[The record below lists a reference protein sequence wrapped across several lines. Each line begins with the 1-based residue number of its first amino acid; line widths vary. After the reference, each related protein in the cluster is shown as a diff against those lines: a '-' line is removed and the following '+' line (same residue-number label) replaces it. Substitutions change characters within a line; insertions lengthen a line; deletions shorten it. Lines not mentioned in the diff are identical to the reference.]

1 MLAHKINIMKITELK
16 IQNFVRYKNQVY
28 SLTEVFQHENEEYY
42 VKIKNS
48 KRCLCVPAK
57 LIKPV
62 KINESWLLKFGFIK
76 TYDSEYI
83 IRFERDQE
91 FLKYDIDLHD
101 IHSMTG
107 LKLYGNNVNCMYVHQ
122 FQNLFCFLFGKEPV

>member
-1 MLAHKINIMKITELK
+1 MEITELK
-16 IQNFVRYKNQVY
+16 IQNFVRYKNQMY
-28 SLTEVFQHENEEYY
+28 SLMEVFQHENGEYY

-48 KRCLCVPAK
+48 KDCLCTPAK

-62 KINESWLLKFGFIK
+62 KIDESWLLRFGFIK
-76 TYDSEYI
+76 TYDSKHI
-83 IRFERDQE
+83 IRFERRKE

-101 IHSMTG
+101 THALTG
-107 LKLYGNNVNCMYVHQ
+107 LKLYGNKVDCRYVHQ